1 MQAPSR
7 DERELYYYG
16 LPSRPELVARSSNHV
31 WYRPPHMPEPSEDDD
46 GDDPLYPKLLLPAKH
61 PLLMRIWNN
70 EASFRDQILEAVD
83 KTRLSAID
91 IMRIMQK
98 GESQNVL
105 MISVK
110 PYTLLWE
117 DGRQIALQCKA
128 ILESHGVH
136 DVHCEIR
143 ESVVRTL

>member
-1 MQAPSR
+1 
-7 DERELYYYG
+7 
-16 LPSRPELVARSSNHV
+16 
-31 WYRPPHMPEPSEDDD
+31 MPEPSEDDD

-70 EASFRDQILEAVD
+70 DASFRDQILEAVD

-128 ILESHGVH
+128 ILENHGVH